1 MGSGAAL
8 SVNAGRTR
16 MLSEMVRPDFAT
28 RSSKTGYVP
37 QRASVV
43 ELGTEH
49 GVSCTVGRGAIA
61 SRGVGVAQ
69 ATAPITARPPNHAR
83 RIARRRVLR
92 QRMRVSM
99 LCAV

>member
-16 MLSEMVRPDFAT
+16 MLSEMDFAT
-28 RSSKTGYVP
+28 RSSKTGYLP

-61 SRGVGVAQ
+61 SRGVGVVQ